1 MLNMYTRSFCVFVC
15 AQSMSQHQKN
25 FLLFLRR
32 KKCFYDGFILD
43 LSGAKN
49 GSKSSFS
56 HLIFPSSDPEESK
69 NWAAFVAQLAE
80 WLLPKSAVSSS
91 NLLIIKYRG
100 ILIIQLKD

>member
-1 MLNMYTRSFCVFVC
+1 MCICMCSIHVTTPE
-15 AQSMSQHQKN
+15 K
-25 FLLFLRR
+25 LFALFE
-32 KKCFYDGFILD
+32 KKKMFYDGFILD

-49 GSKSSFS
+49 GSKVSFS
-56 HLIFPSSDPEESK
+56 HLIFPYSDPEESK

-91 NLLIIKYRG
+91 ILLIIKYRG